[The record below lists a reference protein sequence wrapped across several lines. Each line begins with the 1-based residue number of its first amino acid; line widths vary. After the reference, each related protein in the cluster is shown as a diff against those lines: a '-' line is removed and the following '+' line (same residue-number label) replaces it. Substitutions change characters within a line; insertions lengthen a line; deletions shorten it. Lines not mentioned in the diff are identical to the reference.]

1 MTKSSKTT
9 EDAAKSV
16 QDAMTQLQ
24 KMGFDSMSW
33 MGTDWMERM
42 SDLGSEVL
50 QFIADRVQQD
60 VDLQHRLLHCR
71 DVNELQKIQA
81 EFVQTAINRYTEE
94 TGKLIEMSTKA
105 WFPNS
110 K

>member
-16 QDAMTQLQ
+16 QDAMSQLQ

-42 SDLGSEVL
+42 SDMGSEVL
-50 QFIADRVQQD
+50 QFMADRVQQD

-94 TGKLIEMSTKA
+94 TGKMIEMSTKA